1 MLRAIPTQCSCF
13 LQGDIT
19 RLREVYDG
27 FLAEYP
33 LCYGYWKKYADAEH
47 RSGSPELAV
56 SVFER
61 GTAAIPYSVDL
72 WGHMC
77 TFKIS
82 QNAAADEVR
91 RYTLSPYPVLAGDS
105 GTPYVPPLCTPC
117 PSWTCGLLSPS

>member
-1 MLRAIPTQCSCF
+1 MIFCCT
-13 LQGDIT
+13 LQGDIAK
-19 RLREVYDG
+19 LREVYDG

-47 RSGSPELAV
+47 RNGMPELAV

-77 TFKIS
+77 TYKIS
-82 QNAAADEVR
+82 QNASANEVR
-91 RYTLSPYPVLAGDS
+91 RCDLMWHLYACFCLLISQGLNKKITCEDLLPLLVLVGAR
-105 GTPYVPPLCTPC
+105 T
-117 PSWTCGLLSPS
+117 